1 MLYMFSRGILHAT
14 KETLNRKFSQLHIVT
29 SMSGAGEQSVSLF
42 LENITSLLRRNIAF
56 VIAHFHIPKQQKKAH
71 SKKRQ
76 KLLMCQK
83 LSKLV

>member
-42 LENITSLLRRNIAF
+42 LENITSLLRRNTAF
-56 VIAHFHIPKQQKKAH
+56 VIARFHIPKQQKKRPIA
-71 SKKRQ
+71 KNDKTF
-76 KLLMCQK
+76 
-83 LSKLV
+83 